1 MPATKVQAN
10 ITVEDAAAKK
20 ALGELAAR
28 AKYDRTMSR
37 SKIQHW
43 RTLMVSGWAS
53 ALARVDVVFLS
64 RLVKFLQQD
73 A

>member
-20 ALGELAAR
+20 ALGELTAR

-37 SKIQHW
+37 SKP
-43 RTLMVSGWAS
+43 TLEISDGFSGWAS
-53 ALARVDVVFLS
+53 ALARVDVVFFS
-64 RLVKFLQQD
+64 MLVHF
-73 A
+73 